1 MKDYT
6 DIALC
11 ADTAKWRKPEFC
23 NPAFE
28 PEAGLSTLS
37 PTHQENGSS
46 PRAHCH
52 GNSGLAWRYQT
63 DRQFSWLCA
72 ALLSTLLFLLLG
84 LLTIIILTQL
94 KPTSPPGTSPSLLSP
109 QEFSNTTDIIR
120 PGIQGELATDL
131 TPEPTCGGLLLDL
144 EGSFTSPNYPD
155 PYPPD
160 AYCIWHIQVVPDQVV
175 QLKIEAFSMDDVA
188 SCLFDW
194 LEISLEPEEQENPES
209 PMVRVCGKVPPV
221 ILNTNASRLRVLFV
235 SDRSV
240 GGIGF
245 RAWYQAV
252 TPREGGC
259 NEDKFPC
266 DHLFCLQSDAV
277 CDGFTN
283 CQDASDETNCS
294 SKDSD
299 CGGSLNELHGTFST
313 PNYPKPYPHQQFC
326 LWQISVP
333 PGHGI
338 ELRFHNF
345 SLEAHQ
351 DCEFDYVEIH
361 ENTDTGALN
370 LMGRF
375 CGPKLPPPLVSSHHE
390 LTVVFVTDYQI
401 SSMGFSATY
410 QALNSTDNPC
420 GFGELSC
427 QDGVCKDF
435 DRVCDSWRNCSDGSD
450 KANCS
455 SLSHLPF
462 GEDVEPACEPI
473 QVEMCQGLSYNTTA
487 FPNTLMTLD
496 SQQEVEEMLKG
507 YKTLTDLP
515 CYQPFRRLLCGLLLP
530 HCTPSGGILPPC
542 RPVCLEAE
550 QYCQPDLEPLGIS
563 WSFDCKSLPDTS
575 DPAGC
580 TWP

>member
-46 PRAHCH
+46 PRTHCH
-52 GNSGLAWRYQT
+52 GGLAWRYQT

-120 PGIQGELATDL
+120 PSIQGELATDL

-160 AYCIWHIQVVPDQVV
+160 AYCIWHIQVAPDQVV

-194 LEISLEPEEQENPES
+194 LEISLEPEEQENPET

-221 ILNTNASRLRVLFV
+221 ILNTNASRLRVVFV

-259 NEDKFPC
+259 NKDEFPC
-266 DHLFCLQSDAV
+266 DRLFCLLSDAV

-283 CQDASDETNCS
+283 CQDSSDETNCS

-299 CGGSLNELHGTFST
+299 CGGSLNGFHGTFST
-313 PNYPKPYPHQQFC
+313 PNYPKHYPHQQFC

-338 ELRFHNF
+338 ELHFYNF
-345 SLEAHQ
+345 SLEDHQ

-375 CGPKLPPPLVSSHHE
+375 CGPKLPPPLISSHHE

-410 QALNSTDNPC
+410 QALNSTD
-420 GFGELSC
+420 
-427 QDGVCKDF
+427 K
-435 DRVCDSWRNCSDGSD
+435 
-450 KANCS
+450 
-455 SLSHLPF
+455 
-462 GEDVEPACEPI
+462 PACEPI

-530 HCTPSGGILPPC
+530 RCTPSGGILPPC

-563 WSFDCKSLPDTS
+563 WSFDCKSLPDAS